1 MGWTSEMVAQIYN
14 ISREKQDHY
23 AHISHSRAE
32 KVKNPHVPLF
42 IYDSLNVPQAIEAG
56 RFASEIIPIEID
68 GRIISADD
76 TVRHGVTVP
85 SLSALKP
92 VFPQWGPGENIG
104 EATTTAGNASGVG
117 DGAAICILTTRSRAQ
132 REGWDVL
139 GKWVWSSLVGVEPKV
154 MGIAPVIAIPKLLES
169 TGLMKEDVDLWEIN
183 EAFASQF
190 AYCVE
195 QLGVPI
201 EKINPK

>member
-1 MGWTSEMVAQIYN
+1 MFPQ
-14 ISREKQDHY
+14 R
-23 AHISHSRAE
+23 
-32 KVKNPHVPLF
+32 L
-42 IYDSLNVPQAIEAG
+42 LNNTPPQALKAG
-56 RFASEIIPIEID
+56 KFASEIIPIEVD
-68 GRIISADD
+68 GRAIAIDD
-76 TVRHGVTVP
+76 TIRPGVTAS

-92 VFPQWGPGENIG
+92 VFPQWGPGESNG

-117 DGAAICILTTRSRAQ
+117 DGAALCVLTTRYRAQ
-132 REGWDVL
+132 KEGWDVL
-139 GKWVWSSLVGVEPKV
+139 GKWVSSSIIGVEPRV
-154 MGIAPVIAIPKLLES
+154 MGIAPVVAIPKLLES
-169 TGLMKEDVDLWEIN
+169 TGLKKEDVDLWEIN